1 MLFKIEDVNKI
12 LRKAKRCKYCGL
24 YYFGKN
30 HNNCEVILREQRN
43 ATDAQ
48 YTELIEKQEKLK
60 KKDVFHPLS
69 EMPDLGFKY
78 ASLFREVTVQNKIY
92 ETLLPQYEQS
102 KLQASMQSQGIQIL
116 DPARLPTYKYRPKR
130 LYIVLAGFLFAVFL
144 SFVLILIKELIRNE
158 KAKNSQNYESLVT
171 MKNTLIK
178 DIMFWKK

>member
-1 MLFKIEDVNKI
+1 
-12 LRKAKRCKYCGL
+12 
-24 YYFGKN
+24 
-30 HNNCEVILREQRN
+30 
-43 ATDAQ
+43 
-48 YTELIEKQEKLK
+48 
-60 KKDVFHPLS
+60 
-69 EMPDLGFKY
+69 MPDLGFKY